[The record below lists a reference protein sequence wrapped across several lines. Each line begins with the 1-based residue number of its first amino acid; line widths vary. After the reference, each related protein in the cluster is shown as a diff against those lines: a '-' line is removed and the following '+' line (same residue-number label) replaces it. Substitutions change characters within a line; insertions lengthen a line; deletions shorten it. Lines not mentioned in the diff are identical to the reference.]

1 MKKELILAAAAIL
14 VSFSLTGCVK
24 VIDKGTEGQYTGE
37 VAFDASA
44 DSSGDWG
51 QISQEITD
59 NAKEIGSVLSGDGIG
74 TVSAVSGTGE
84 VTEFITKG
92 PKNILAVKID
102 GYDGDET
109 FMIQIGSVYSGT
121 AIRDMQTVKSFESF
135 TNQTEWS
142 AYAKALNA
150 VMKDLEKQNIEKIIC
165 LGDLIGGAPMSEEV
179 VQKIIEIK
187 DKLIIVRGNR
197 ERYIIEGMPKVVHDE
212 KIEVSKEQ
220 HERFKWLENSLSD
233 SSKKYIHTLPKELTY
248 EVEGKKIYICHYP
261 MKKDGNFRQHVK
273 NATPEENE
281 VMFEG
286 IDADIYLYGHTHE
299 EIYNNINNK
308 MYINPGALGCPR

>member
-1 MKKELILAAAAIL
+1 MKIGII
-14 VSFSLTGCVK
+14 SDIHGNVK
-24 VIDKGTEGQYTGE
+24 AFE
-37 VAFDASA
+37 VVL
-44 DSSGDWG
+44 
-51 QISQEITD
+51 QE
-59 NAKEIGSVLSGDGIG
+59 
-74 TVSAVSGTGE
+74 
-84 VTEFITKG
+84 
-92 PKNILAVKID
+92 
-102 GYDGDET
+102 
-109 FMIQIGSVYSGT
+109 
-121 AIRDMQTVKSFESF
+121 
-135 TNQTEWS
+135 
-142 AYAKALNA
+142 
-150 VMKDLEKQNIEKIIC
+150 LEKQNIEKIIC

-197 ERYIIEGMPKVVHDE
+197 ERYIIKGMQKGVQDE

-286 IDADIYLYGHTHE
+286 IHADIYLYGHTHE